1 MAGDAALSSDPKRQ
15 RDHAQEK
22 DFSNPAAGVLRWSAP
37 LHWSAQARQA
47 PRAERR
53 HRNNL
58 IGW

>member
-1 MAGDAALSSDPKRQ
+1 MSSDPKRQ

-37 LHWSAQARQA
+37 LHWSAQAPQ
-47 PRAERR
+47 AERR